1 MAAPV
6 QNIIN
11 FVPRNRDQNGMD
23 EYDRQTDE
31 WNRTNQVQEMRNRRN
46 AAINNT
52 PAYYTG
58 NCIHHI
64 RSIQMFQQD
73 HWNELFGNE
82 NLNQSLLDYAQA
94 TLDYVADQT
103 NTVLFA
109 GQMEVSLLMQE
120 NFRPGV
126 HVANFVVHL
135 SPHRHFRDGHLVQ
148 IEFGEGSQTHQTISR
163 MFDLNGGYA
172 IVQQATEYQILGYLA
187 TDDDAMELLH
197 SCFLQPD
204 FAPMRFAFVE
214 APLNNYDEYYGYY
227 IQNQN
232 AGNDHRWH
240 EFADVQPLDDAAAE
254 PIRIPPPVPI
264 NNFADI
270 YQENIQRYY
279 EYDPAFAAAVA
290 VYYDQDDNIIPYD
303 SEDEDEDDDD
313 NAQG

>member
-1 MAAPV
+1 MAAPPAQ
-6 QNIIN
+6 QNIN
-11 FVPRNRDQNGMD
+11 FNPYDLEQNGMN
-23 EYDRQTDE
+23 EYDRQTNE
-31 WNRTNQVQEMRNRRN
+31 WNQSNQVQEMRSRRN

-58 NCIHHI
+58 NRIHHI
-64 RSIQMFQQD
+64 RSIQMCRQD

-82 NLNQSLLDYAQA
+82 NLNQSLLAYAQA
-94 TLDYVADQT
+94 SLDYANDQT

-109 GQMEVSLLMQE
+109 GQMEVSLLMQD

-135 SPHRHFRDGHLVQ
+135 SPRRQFRDGHLVQ
-148 IEFGEGSQTHQTISR
+148 MEFGEGSQTHQTISR
-163 MFDLNGGYA
+163 MFDLNGENTNA
-172 IVQQATEYQILGYLA
+172 IVLQATEYQILGYLA

-214 APLNNYDEYYGYY
+214 PDPNHNDDYGYY

-232 AGNDHRWH
+232 AGNNHRWH
-240 EFADVQPLDDAAAE
+240 DFADVQLLDDAAAAVAA

-264 NNFADI
+264 NNFVDI
-270 YQENIQRYY
+270 YQENLRR
-279 EYDPAFAAAVA
+279 
-290 VYYDQDDNIIPYD
+290 YDQENNIIPYD
-303 SEDEDEDDDD
+303 SEDEDEDEDDD

>member
-1 MAAPV
+1 MAAPA
-6 QNIIN
+6 QNIN
-11 FVPRNRDQNGMD
+11 FVPCNRDQNGMD

-58 NCIHHI
+58 NRIHHI
-64 RSIQMFQQD
+64 RSIQMFRQD

-82 NLNQSLLDYAQA
+82 NLNQSLLVYAQA

-214 APLNNYDEYYGYY
+214 DQLNNYDDYDYDYY

-240 EFADVQPLDDAAAE
+240 EFADVQPLDDAAVAE

-270 YQENIQRYY
+270 YQENLQRY
-279 EYDPAFAAAVA
+279 EYDPAFAAAEA
-290 VYYDQDDNIIPYD
+290 AYYDQDDNIIPYD
-303 SEDEDEDDDD
+303 SEDEDDDED